1 MNFFKTLK
9 IGFLYM
15 GVEYTHVIN
24 KDNVKCDGCCD
35 CWEFWFND
43 GDYAFQVL
51 GDLFSED
58 MPTSD
63 NLCISIYKRGS
74 KDRLMCIEGNDISII
89 KGKVWDGVSVGDTIY
104 VTDRWNFSKLKVKE
118 VRCIANRVKEFEFV
132 QDCAFIYCHLL
143 LNVQPT
149 IQIKDTHLDE
159 VCFGIDNETLLF
171 ADKCECRDY
180 ISAWQRR
187 ADNALSILDN
197 SGYAICFI
205 DNETNETNKSKV
217 YNTKE
222 DCYNAMVEMANKKM
236 TELIGSM
243 DFNNNNNKHTF
254 NLSYWRD
261 YISIEMDNKYK
272 RFIWFIEEVE

>member
-9 IGFLYM
+9 IGFSYM
-15 GVEYTHVIN
+15 GVGYTRVIN
-24 KDNVKCDGCCD
+24 KDNVVCDGCCD
-35 CWEFWFND
+35 CWEYWFND

-74 KDRLMCIEGNDISII
+74 RDRLMCIEGNDISII
-89 KGKVWDGVSVGDTIY
+89 NGKVWDGVSVGDTIY

-159 VCFGIDNETLLF
+159 VCFGIDDETLLF

-205 DNETNETNKSKV
+205 DNKSNETHKSNV
-217 YNTKE
+217 YSTKE
-222 DCYNAMVEMANKKM
+222 ECYNAMIEMANKKM
-236 TELIGSM
+236 TELTGSM
-243 DFNNNNNKHTF
+243 DFNSNNNKHTF
-254 NLSYWRD
+254 KLSYLRD